1 MLASIHWGYFI
12 VMNELTQEQLNDI
25 RAAVVLY
32 MQNNIS
38 IRNPRYQE
46 YEAILKKLNKTLQEK

>member
-1 MLASIHWGYFI
+1 MLASIHWGYFYA
-12 VMNELTQEQLNDI
+12 MDDLTQEQLNDI

-32 MQNNIS
+32 MQKNIS

-46 YEAILKKLNKTLQEK
+46 YEVILKKLNKTLQQK

>member
-1 MLASIHWGYFI
+1 MIEALSQDKVDF
-12 VMNELTQEQLNDI
+12 TQEELNDV

-46 YEAILKKLNKTLQEK
+46 FEVILKKLNKTLQEE

>member
-1 MLASIHWGYFI
+1 MIETISLD
-12 VMNELTQEQLNDI
+12 VMEFTQEQLNDV

-32 MQNNIS
+32 MQHNIS

-46 YEAILKKLNKTLQEK
+46 FEAILKILNKTLQEK

>member
-1 MLASIHWGYFI
+1 MIELLSLD
-12 VMNELTQEQLNDI
+12 VMKFEQEQLNDM
-25 RAAVVLY
+25 RAAIVYY
-32 MQNNIS
+32 MQHNIS

>member
-1 MLASIHWGYFI
+1 MIGTTSLN
-12 VMNELTQEQLNDI
+12 VMDLTQEQLNDV

-38 IRNPRYQE
+38 VNNPRYHE
-46 YEAILKKLNKTLQEK
+46 FEDILKKLNKTLQKK

>member
-1 MLASIHWGYFI
+1 
-12 VMNELTQEQLNDI
+12 MNDLTQEQLNDV

-46 YEAILKKLNKTLQEK
+46 FEVILKKLNKTLQEK

>member
-1 MLASIHWGYFI
+1 MIETISDNIMY
-12 VMNELTQEQLNDI
+12 ELNQEQLNDV

-46 YEAILKKLNKTLQEK
+46 FEVILKMLNKTIHKK

>member
-1 MLASIHWGYFI
+1 ME
-12 VMNELTQEQLNDI
+12 ELTKEQLNDV
-25 RAAVVLY
+25 RVAVVLY

-46 YEAILKKLNKTLQEK
+46 FEAILKILNKTLQSI